1 MTTTEAADVHLALT
15 ATAVVMPAT
24 AIWPPVITLSNVEF
38 KGTVAPAPAVPED
51 PRFPWLTNIWA
62 QVSDLLQTTVIAS
75 WNAIKLFVLSLWAAL
90 PDWIKNLLIPIND
103 YLIQPVIKF
112 VDTYLINPLL
122 HYTAATLLQI
132 SAIILAVLALLL
144 AWIYADRQMSNR
156 KTVRLTGPVNA
167 LAIHPKG
174 QIFAGTEKG
183 VFRSVADDPNAAWWT
198 KVTRVLIRRAFPDV
212 PMEPINTGLT
222 PLETDPP
229 PDIRSLAFTNT
240 GALIAG
246 TADGRIFRLSD
257 PIAELDPNIKPDPN
271 ATNGNADAGA
281 QTAPT
286 SPPDPTTLPDP
297 VTPPAP
303 VTPPDPNAKPALLV
317 RWTGYDQG
325 IFLDGKSTLKSVRTL
340 VVTSSGQFVAG
351 GVGAGKVEDRWFTA
365 QVREVSTPDN
375 QKSKIGE
382 IDLDN
387 VYPNLLPGSW
397 LVLRQPTTVMTAQG
411 TPKMKYARYQVL
423 DVMRVRSLDFVTGGE
438 FTRAIVRDDEQL
450 TTFSR
455 TRAEALIQSEAV
467 DLFDNR
473 PVQGATIYLTGYV
486 PHLAPGHRLII
497 NGKQKRA
504 LILETMVDALHS
516 DNGLERQTLEKG
528 DILEVVP
535 APKPAGTS
543 AGPTEPKCDPT
554 VTACP
559 WRLRTRDGFIGT
571 VLATKAQIRWV
582 LPAETDPEISEVATV
597 RGMRTINLAD
607 EAALQAGLDYAYHR
621 VAITQVDLQSELAHV
636 YDRATVTVFGNI
648 VAATHG
654 QTVTGEVLGSG
665 SGMQANERF
674 MLQERPLTY
683 ISVPTARG
691 VDSEIKVEVN
701 GIEWQ
706 KEPYLYGLQRDR
718 RAYIVRQ
725 DATDNTFI
733 IFGDGKQGARL
744 PTGTEQ
750 VNATY
755 RIGIG
760 PIGNVPAYTVDQP
773 QTLPSAVRRS
783 TNPLP
788 ATGGVGPDSI
798 EDVRQR
804 APLSVRI
811 LDRIVALSD
820 YEDFVRLYAGIG
832 RVQLKRFGIGQ
843 NLLLHFTIADSDGN
857 VIAPESDLI
866 PNLLKSIDKNRAVA
880 TPQLHID
887 SYEPIYFEIAARL
900 MIYPDHKGRVKQIE
914 QTIRQK
920 LLNAFSFAQ
929 REFGRDV
936 TESEVVALL
945 QTVTGVAALDSVR
958 LTRPGAPKP
967 TGDDSPNDQLVAELA
982 RYANGVLQPAQLL
995 LLNPGIDGIDLK
1007 IVTTTDP
1014 LTVLNVR
1021 EDMQKNGHEVLA

>member
-1 MTTTEAADVHLALT
+1 
-15 ATAVVMPAT
+15 
-24 AIWPPVITLSNVEF
+24 
-38 KGTVAPAPAVPED
+38 
-51 PRFPWLTNIWA
+51 
-62 QVSDLLQTTVIAS
+62 
-75 WNAIKLFVLSLWAAL
+75 
-90 PDWIKNLLIPIND
+90 
-103 YLIQPVIKF
+103 
-112 VDTYLINPLL
+112 
-122 HYTAATLLQI
+122 
-132 SAIILAVLALLL
+132 
-144 AWIYADRQMSNR
+144 
-156 KTVRLTGPVNA
+156 
-167 LAIHPKG
+167 
-174 QIFAGTEKG
+174 
-183 VFRSVADDPNAAWWT
+183 
-198 KVTRVLIRRAFPDV
+198 
-212 PMEPINTGLT
+212 
-222 PLETDPP
+222 
-229 PDIRSLAFTNT
+229 
-240 GALIAG
+240 
-246 TADGRIFRLSD
+246 
-257 PIAELDPNIKPDPN
+257 
-271 ATNGNADAGA
+271 
-281 QTAPT
+281 
-286 SPPDPTTLPDP
+286 
-297 VTPPAP
+297 
-303 VTPPDPNAKPALLV
+303 
-317 RWTGYDQG
+317 
-325 IFLDGKSTLKSVRTL
+325 
-340 VVTSSGQFVAG
+340 
-351 GVGAGKVEDRWFTA
+351 
-365 QVREVSTPDN
+365 
-375 QKSKIGE
+375 
-382 IDLDN
+382 
-387 VYPNLLPGSW
+387 
-397 LVLRQPTTVMTAQG
+397 
-411 TPKMKYARYQVL
+411 
-423 DVMRVRSLDFVTGGE
+423 
-438 FTRAIVRDDEQL
+438 
-450 TTFSR
+450 
-455 TRAEALIQSEAV
+455 LIQSEAV

-473 PVQGATIYLTGYV
+473 PVQGATIYLNGYI
-486 PHLAPGHRLII
+486 PHLATGHRLIV

-504 LILETMVDALHS
+504 LMLVTMTAALRS
-516 DNGLERQTLEKG
+516 DNGLESRTLVKG

-535 APKPAGTS
+535 VPKPAGAS

-559 WRLRTRDGFIGT
+559 WRLRTRNGFIGT

-621 VAITQVDLQSELAHV
+621 VAITRVDLQSELAHV

-654 QTVTGEVLGSG
+654 QTVAGEVLGSG

-674 MLQERPLTY
+674 MLQEGPLTY
-683 ISVPTARG
+683 ISVANARG
-691 VDSEIKVEVN
+691 IDSEIKVEVN

-733 IFGDGKQGARL
+733 IFGDGKQGTRL

-773 QTLPSAVRRS
+773 QTFPSAVRRS

-820 YEDFVRLYAGIG
+820 YEDFVRLYPGIG

-857 VIAPESDLI
+857 VIAPQSDLI

-880 TPQLHID
+880 TPQLRID

-936 TESEVVALL
+936 AESEVVALL
-945 QTVTGVAALDSVR
+945 QTVTGVAAVDSVR

-967 TGDDSPNDQLVAELA
+967 TGKDSPNDQLVAKLA
-982 RYANGVLQPAQLL
+982 RYENGVLQPAQLL
-995 LLNPGIDGIDLK
+995 LLNPGINGVDLQ

-1021 EDMQKNGHEVLA
+1021 EAMQKNGHEVLA